1 MQELINKVMAA
12 SGITEEQA
20 KKSIETVSSYIKE
33 KMPET
38 FRGQIDNL
46 VNGGS
51 LTEGIKSQ
59 FNVVADDLRN
69 KAEDM
74 IKDIRGKTGEM
85 TDKLKDMFSEKK

>member
-20 KKSIETVSSYIKE
+20 IKSVETVKGYIKE
-33 KMPET
+33 KLPEN
-38 FRGQIDNL
+38 FRSQIDNL

-59 FNVVADDLRN
+59 LNDVADDLRN
-69 KAEDM
+69 KAEDV

-85 TDKLKDMFSEKK
+85 ADKLKDMFSEKK